1 MTTIESDE
9 RGLLLA
15 CPHCGQGNRLLY
27 DRLGQ
32 TFRCGKCHLGI
43 QPPGEPVEVKSE
55 ALFDALASHSTI
67 PVLVEFWAPWCGPC
81 KMVAPELV
89 KVAVEGRGRWLVTKV
104 NTEALPALAQRFQVN
119 SIPAFALLKS
129 GREVARQTGAMPS
142 AAIRKFIEKGAAVL

>member
-15 CPHCGQGNRLLY
+15 CPHCGQRNRLLY

-32 TFRCGKCHLGI
+32 TFRCGKCHLEI
-43 QPPGEPVEVKSE
+43 QPPGEPIEVKSE
-55 ALFDALASHSTI
+55 ALFDALARHSAI

-89 KVAVEGRGRWLVTKV
+89 KVAVEGRSRWLVTKV
-104 NTEALPALAQRFQVN
+104 NTEALPALAHGFR
-119 SIPAFALLKS
+119 SIPFPRS
-129 GREVARQTGAMPS
+129 HS
-142 AAIRKFIEKGAAVL
+142 

>member
-1 MTTIESDE
+1 MTTIESDD

-15 CPHCGQGNRLLY
+15 CPHCGQRNRLIY

-32 TFRCGKCHLGI
+32 TFRCGKCHLEI
-43 QPPGEPVEVKSE
+43 QSPGEPIEAKSE
-55 ALFDALASHSTI
+55 ALFDALARRSAI

-104 NTEALPALAQRFQVN
+104 NTVDLPALAQRFQVN

-129 GREVARQTGAMPS
+129 GHEVTRQTGAMPS
-142 AAIRKFIEKGAAVL
+142 AAIRQFMEKGAAAV